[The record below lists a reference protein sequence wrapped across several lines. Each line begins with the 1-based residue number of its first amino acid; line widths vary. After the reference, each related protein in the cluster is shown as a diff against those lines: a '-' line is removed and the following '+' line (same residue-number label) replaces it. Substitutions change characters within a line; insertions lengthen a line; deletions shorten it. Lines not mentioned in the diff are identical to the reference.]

1 MLRKDCQMDFG
12 KVHFGS
18 IAIDGVTYAHDVVID
33 RGEVFKRKKK
43 PSKQFREQF
52 GHTPV
57 SIEEKLPWIC
67 KRLVVG
73 TGKYG
78 SLPVMD
84 EVKREARRRKID
96 LIIVP
101 TDEAIEVFA
110 RNPKDTN
117 AVLHVTC

>member
-1 MLRKDCQMDFG
+1 MS
-12 KVHFGS
+12 V
-18 IAIDGVTYAHDVVID
+18 
-33 RGEVFKRKKK
+33 
-43 PSKQFREQF
+43 
-52 GHTPV
+52 
-57 SIEEKLPWIC
+57 EEKLPWKC
-67 KRLVVG
+67 KRLVAG

-117 AVLHVTC
+117 ALLHVTC

>member
-1 MLRKDCQMDFG
+1 MDFG

-18 IAIDGVTYAHDVVID
+18 IVIDGVTYAHEVVID

-57 SIEEKLPWIC
+57 SIEEKLPGIC

-73 TGKYG
+73 TGQYG

>member
-1 MLRKDCQMDFG
+1 MDFG

-18 IAIDGVTYAHDVVID
+18 IVIDGVTYAHDVVID

-57 SIEEKLPWIC
+57 SIEEKLPWNC

-110 RNPKDTN
+110 GNPKDTN

>member
-1 MLRKDCQMDFG
+1 M
-12 KVHFGS
+12 
-18 IAIDGVTYAHDVVID
+18 VID

-43 PSKQFREQF
+43 ASKQFREQF
-52 GHTPV
+52 RHTPV
-57 SIEEKLPWIC
+57 SIEEKLPWNC

-96 LIIVP
+96 LIIGP
-101 TDEAIEVFA
+101 TDEAIKAFA

-117 AVLHVTC
+117 ALLHVGRVLMRRQLLSSA

>member
-1 MLRKDCQMDFG
+1 MEFG

-18 IAIDGVTYAHDVVID
+18 IIIDGVSYAHDVVID
-33 RGEVFKRKKK
+33 RGEIFKRKKK

-57 SIEEKLPWIC
+57 SVQEKLPWKC
-67 KRLVVG
+67 KRLVIG

-84 EVKREARRRKID
+84 KVKREAHRRKID
-96 LIIVP
+96 LVIVP

-110 RNPKDTN
+110 RYPKDTN